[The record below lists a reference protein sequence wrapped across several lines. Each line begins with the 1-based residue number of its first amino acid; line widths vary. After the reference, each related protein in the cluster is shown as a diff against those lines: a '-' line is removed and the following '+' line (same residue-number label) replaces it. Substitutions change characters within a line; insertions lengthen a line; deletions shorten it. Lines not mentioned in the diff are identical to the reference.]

1 MLSAFLALKYSQ
13 LVTLQIHEDIQK
25 WNIFRPPRLCTAIGI
40 GIGNWAKRELVRGL
54 SIATKNILPSFAML
68 TLNLPADA
76 LDTTVLEWRLEDVVV
91 VENAIWDTAEGA
103 DAAAEG
109 PAGLEDDEEDHRK
122 RTHASRDVLDGEVNT
137 RGMAMIALPLL
148 FN

>member
-1 MLSAFLALKYSQ
+1 M
-13 LVTLQIHEDIQK
+13 
-25 WNIFRPPRLCTAIGI
+25 
-40 GIGNWAKRELVRGL
+40 

-109 PAGLEDDEEDHRK
+109 PAGLEDEEEEEEEEEGGSNLKGRYK
-122 RTHASRDVLDGEVNT
+122 FNGDGA
-137 RGMAMIALPLL
+137 RGGGG
-148 FN
+148 